1 MAMHFLVSFCLV
13 NAYLPPPVMAIV
25 QVAMLL
31 ALAVVG
37 MLAIVV
43 VAFVH

>member
-1 MAMHFLVSFCLV
+1 
-13 NAYLPPPVMAIV
+13 MAIV

-43 VAFVH
+43 VAFIH